1 MAQYIYGKNVVKQWI
16 LNKNKIHRLYLSA
29 DKTDQE
35 IKLLAQKQNVKI
47 EYLSH
52 KDFDRFEGLHQHIV
66 AEIDDFKTYTLKEV
80 TDTLGPDAL
89 LVILDGLEDPHNL
102 GAILRTADATQVDG
116 IIIPK
121 HGSVRLTPTVA
132 KVSTGAIDTVKTIE
146 VTNLTQTVET
156 LKKQGFWIFGAEYSP
171 KAIDYR
177 QADYNGKVCLV
188 IGSEGKGISP
198 LLLKHVDVV
207 VKLPMYG
214 QVTSLNASVS
224 TAILL
229 YEILNQRHPLK

>member
-16 LNKNKIHRLYLSA
+16 LNHNKINRLYLSK

-35 IKLLAQKQNVKI
+35 IQSLAQKESLSI
-47 EYLSH
+47 AYLTN
-52 KDFDRFEGLHQHIV
+52 KEFDRFEGLHQHIV

-80 TDTLGPDAL
+80 TDACSSSAL
-89 LVILDGLEDPHNL
+89 LIILDGLEDPHNL
-102 GAILRTADATQVDG
+102 GAVLRTADATEVDG
-116 IIIPK
+116 VIIPK

-132 KVSTGAIDTVKTIE
+132 KVSTGAISTVKTIE
-146 VTNLTQTVET
+146 VVNLTQTVET
-156 LKKQGFWIFGAEYSP
+156 LKKLGFWIFGAESSP
-171 KAIDYR
+171 QAIDYR
-177 QADYNGKVCLV
+177 KADFKGKVCLV

-229 YEILNQRHPLK
+229 YEVLNQRHPLK

>member
-16 LNKNKIHRLYLSA
+16 LNHNKIHRLYLSK

-35 IKLLAQKQNVKI
+35 IRLMAQKENLTI
-47 EYLSH
+47 TLLSN
-52 KDFDRFEGLHQHIV
+52 KEFERFEGLHQHVV

-80 TDTLGPDAL
+80 TDNVSENAL
-89 LVILDGLEDPHNL
+89 LIILDGLEDPHNL
-102 GAILRTADATQVDG
+102 GAILRTADATEVDG
-116 IIIPK
+116 VIIPK

-132 KVSTGAIDTVKTIE
+132 KVSTGAINTVKTIE
-146 VTNLTQTVET
+146 VVNLTQTVET

-177 QADYNGKVCLV
+177 KANYKGKVCLV

-207 VKLPMYG
+207 VKLPMHG

-224 TAILL
+224 TAVLL
-229 YEILNQRHPLK
+229 YEILNQRHPLQ

>member
-16 LNKNKIHRLYLSA
+16 LNKNKIHRLYLSKE
-29 DKTDQE
+29 KTDQE
-35 IKLLAQKQNVKI
+35 IQLMAQKDGI
-47 EYLSH
+47 TIAYLSH
-52 KDFDRFEGLHQHIV
+52 KEFERFEGLHQHIV
-66 AEIDDFKTYTLKEV
+66 AEIDDFKTYGLKEV
-80 TDTLGPDAL
+80 TDTLGSEAL

-102 GAILRTADATQVDG
+102 GAILRTADATGVDG

-121 HGSVRLTPTVA
+121 RGSVHLTPTVA

-146 VTNLTQTVET
+146 VINLTQTVET
-156 LKKQGFWIFGAEYSP
+156 LKKLGFWIFGAEFTP

-177 QADYNGKVCLV
+177 KADYKGKVCLV

-207 VKLPMYG
+207 VKLPMLG

-229 YEILNQRHPLK
+229 YEILNQRHPL